1 VPDNTGSS
9 SLTPIRG
16 ALGLSVAMGMG
27 RFFYTPA
34 LPLMVAALHW
44 SSAPGAWIATLNYVG
59 YFIGTLVIAQGWVEP
74 NRFVYRLS
82 LIVSTVGL
90 AAVALTPNLIWQG
103 GIRTIAGIAS
113 GLIFVCVTQRI
124 PANSLKPRDGGIS
137 YGGVGFGI
145 LVSGAIVLVAG
156 SFADWRQLWLIC
168 AAVSAV
174 FSIIAWTWPIPARI
188 RPHTTPAEAAE
199 PTETTTD
206 HSPADAS
213 TPFEANRR
221 RAMAILSTGYF
232 FQGGGYII
240 IGTYLVVLA
249 GPVFGATAAAST
261 WLIAGIA
268 TAVSPLTWSAV
279 AARIGTVKALTLCY
293 CLQVFGGLLAVF
305 GSTPIVLIIAAAL
318 FGFTFIGVVMMTI
331 GVGTQ
336 MGCRERL
343 GEADVLVQHRA
354 DRRPCHR
361 RSGSERAHRRRL
373 HRLGDRV
380 GHRHGADL
388 GRGPR
393 RQRRPVMRPTA
404 GRRHHRNN
412 ASRGG
417 TYPTSRVRLRRRL
430 LFQ

>member
-1 VPDNTGSS
+1 MSESTGHSA
-9 SLTPIRG
+9 LTPIRG
-16 ALGLSVAMGMG
+16 NLGLAVAMGMG

-59 YFIGTLVIAQGWVEP
+59 YFIGTAVIACGWVEP

-82 LIVSTVGL
+82 LIVSTLGL

-103 GIRTIAGIAS
+103 SIRTIAGIAS

-124 PANSLKPRDGGIS
+124 PANSRKPHHGGIS

-145 LVSGAIVLVAG
+145 LVSGAIVLAAG

-168 AAVSAV
+168 AAVSAL
-174 FSIIAWTWPIPARI
+174 FTIIAWTWPIPARI
-188 RPHTTPAEAAE
+188 PQNPTPTEAAAPTETDTDDPAEAA
-199 PTETTTD
+199 TR
-206 HSPADAS
+206 
-213 TPFEANRR
+213 FEANRR

-268 TAVSPLTWSAV
+268 TAASPLTWSAV
-279 AARIGTVKALTLCY
+279 AARIGTVKALTVCY
-293 CLQVFGGLLAVF
+293 CLQVFGALLAVF
-305 GSTPIVLIIAAAL
+305 GSSPVVLIIAAAL

-336 MGCRERL
+336 MGV
-343 GEADVLVQHRA
+343 A
-354 DRRPCHR
+354 
-361 RSGSERAHRRRL
+361 
-373 HRLGDRV
+373 
-380 GHRHGADL
+380 
-388 GRGPR
+388 
-393 RQRRPVMRPTA
+393 
-404 GRRHHRNN
+404 N
-412 ASRGG
+412 ASAKL
-417 TYPTSRVRLRRRL
+417 TSWYSIGQIVGPAIVAAALSEHIAAAFVASAVALAIAMVLTLVGVLAGNVGR
-430 LFQ
+430 

>member
-1 VPDNTGSS
+1 MPDSIARPS
-9 SLTPIRG
+9 FTPVRG

-44 SSAPGAWIATLNYVG
+44 DSAPGAWIATLNYVG

-82 LIVSTVGL
+82 LIVSTLGL

-124 PANSLKPRDGGIS
+124 PANSRKPRDGGIS

-145 LVSGAIVLVAG
+145 LVSGAIVLATG
-156 SFADWRQLWLIC
+156 SVADWRQLWLIC
-168 AAVSAV
+168 AAVSAI
-174 FSIIAWTWPIPARI
+174 FSIIAWTWPIPTRVSQN
-188 RPHTTPAEAAE
+188 TTAEAVDPTETNTDDPAEAA
-199 PTETTTD
+199 
-206 HSPADAS
+206 

-221 RAMAILSTGYF
+221 RAMAVLSAGYF

-268 TAVSPLTWSAV
+268 TAASPLTWSAV
-279 AARIGTVKALTLCY
+279 AARIGTVKALTVCY
-293 CLQVFGGLLAVF
+293 CLQVFGALLAVF
-305 GSTPIVLIIAAAL
+305 GSSPIVLIIAAAL

-336 MGCRERL
+336 MGV
-343 GEADVLVQHRA
+343 A
-354 DRRPCHR
+354 
-361 RSGSERAHRRRL
+361 
-373 HRLGDRV
+373 
-380 GHRHGADL
+380 
-388 GRGPR
+388 
-393 RQRRPVMRPTA
+393 
-404 GRRHHRNN
+404 N
-412 ASRGG
+412 ASAKL
-417 TYPTSRVRLRRRL
+417 TSWYSIGQIVGPAIVAAALSENIAAAFIASAIALAIAMALTLVGVLTGNVER
-430 LFQ
+430 

>member
-1 VPDNTGSS
+1 MPDSIARP
-9 SLTPIRG
+9 SLTPVRG

-44 SSAPGAWIATLNYVG
+44 GSAPGAWIATLNYVG

-82 LIVSTVGL
+82 LIVSTLGL

-124 PANSLKPRDGGIS
+124 PANSRKPRDGGIS

-145 LVSGAIVLVAG
+145 LVSGAIVLAAG

-188 RPHTTPAEAAE
+188 PQNTTPAEAAD
-199 PTETTTD
+199 PTETNTD
-206 HSPADAS
+206 DPAEAA
-213 TPFEANRR
+213 TPFAANRR

-268 TAVSPLTWSAV
+268 TAASPLTWSAV
-279 AARIGTVKALTLCY
+279 AARIGTVKALTVCY
-293 CLQVFGGLLAVF
+293 CLQVFGALLAVF
-305 GSTPIVLIIAAAL
+305 GSSPIVLIIAAAL

-336 MGCRERL
+336 MGV
-343 GEADVLVQHRA
+343 A
-354 DRRPCHR
+354 
-361 RSGSERAHRRRL
+361 
-373 HRLGDRV
+373 
-380 GHRHGADL
+380 
-388 GRGPR
+388 
-393 RQRRPVMRPTA
+393 
-404 GRRHHRNN
+404 N
-412 ASRGG
+412 ASAKL
-417 TYPTSRVRLRRRL
+417 TSWYSIGQIVGPAIVAAALSENIAAAFIASAIALAIAMALTLVGVLTGNVER
-430 LFQ
+430 

>member
-1 VPDNTGSS
+1 MPESIAKP

-44 SSAPGAWIATLNYVG
+44 GSAPGAWIATLNYVG

-82 LIVSTVGL
+82 LIVSTLGL

-124 PANSLKPRDGGIS
+124 PANSRKPRDGGIS

-145 LVSGAIVLVAG
+145 LVSGAIVLAAG

-168 AAVSAV
+168 AAVSAI
-174 FSIIAWTWPIPARI
+174 FSIIAWTWPIPTRVSQNITAEAVD
-188 RPHTTPAEAAE
+188 PTETNTDDPAEAA
-199 PTETTTD
+199 
-206 HSPADAS
+206 
-213 TPFEANRR
+213 TPFAANRR

-279 AARIGTVKALTLCY
+279 AARIGTVKALTVCY
-293 CLQVFGGLLAVF
+293 CLQVLGALLAVF
-305 GSTPIVLIIAAAL
+305 GSSPIVLIIAAAL

-336 MGCRERL
+336 MGV
-343 GEADVLVQHRA
+343 A
-354 DRRPCHR
+354 
-361 RSGSERAHRRRL
+361 
-373 HRLGDRV
+373 
-380 GHRHGADL
+380 
-388 GRGPR
+388 
-393 RQRRPVMRPTA
+393 
-404 GRRHHRNN
+404 N
-412 ASRGG
+412 ASAKL
-417 TYPTSRVRLRRRL
+417 TSWYSIGQIVGPAIVAAALSEHIAAAFIASAIALAVAMALTLVGVLTGNVDR
-430 LFQ
+430 

>member
-1 VPDNTGSS
+1 MPDSIVRP
-9 SLTPIRG
+9 SLAPVRG

-82 LIVSTVGL
+82 LIVSTLGL

-124 PANSLKPRDGGIS
+124 PANSRRPRDGGIS

-145 LVSGAIVLVAG
+145 LVSGAIVLAAA
-156 SFADWRQLWLIC
+156 SFADWRLLWLIC
-168 AAVSAV
+168 AAVSAI
-174 FSIIAWTWPIPARI
+174 FSVIAWTWPIPARI
-188 RPHTTPAEAAE
+188 PQNPTPTEAAA

-206 HSPADAS
+206 DPAEAA
-213 TPFEANRR
+213 TPFETNRR

-268 TAVSPLTWSAV
+268 TAASPLTWSAV

-293 CLQVFGGLLAVF
+293 CLQVFGALLAVF
-305 GSTPIVLIIAAAL
+305 GSSPVVLIIAAAL

-336 MGCRERL
+336 L
-343 GEADVLVQHRA
+343 GVA
-354 DRRPCHR
+354 
-361 RSGSERAHRRRL
+361 
-373 HRLGDRV
+373 
-380 GHRHGADL
+380 
-388 GRGPR
+388 
-393 RQRRPVMRPTA
+393 
-404 GRRHHRNN
+404 N
-412 ASRGG
+412 ASAKL
-417 TYPTSRVRLRRRL
+417 TSWYSIGQIVGPAIVAAVLSEHIGAAFIASAIALTIAMALTLVGAIAGNVDR
-430 LFQ
+430 

>member
-1 VPDNTGSS
+1 MRGTTVSESTGHST
-9 SLTPIRG
+9 LTPIRG
-16 ALGLSVAMGMG
+16 NLGLAVAMGMG

-59 YFIGTLVIAQGWVEP
+59 YFIGNLVIARGWVEP

-90 AAVALTPNLIWQG
+90 AAVALTPDLLWQG
-103 GIRTIAGIAS
+103 SIRTIAGIAS

-124 PANSLKPRDGGIS
+124 PVNSRRPRDGGIS

-145 LVSGAIVLVAG
+145 LVSGAIVLAAG

-168 AAVSAV
+168 AGVSAM

-188 RPHTTPAEAAE
+188 PAPKKPEPKTAPTAATSDDSLADPTPF
-199 PTETTTD
+199 
-206 HSPADAS
+206 DAS
-213 TPFEANRR
+213 RN
-221 RAMAILSTGYF
+221 RAMAFLSAGYF

-268 TAVSPLTWSAV
+268 TAASPLTWSAV
-279 AARIGTVKALTLCY
+279 AARIGTVRSLTVCY
-293 CLQVFGGLLAVF
+293 SLQVFGALLAVF
-305 GSTPIVLIIAAAL
+305 GSTPIVLFIAAAL

-331 GVGTQ
+331 GTGTQ
-336 MGCRERL
+336 L
-343 GEADVLVQHRA
+343 GVA
-354 DRRPCHR
+354 
-361 RSGSERAHRRRL
+361 
-373 HRLGDRV
+373 
-380 GHRHGADL
+380 
-388 GRGPR
+388 
-393 RQRRPVMRPTA
+393 
-404 GRRHHRNN
+404 N
-412 ASRGG
+412 ASAKLTTWYSLGQIAGPALVAAALSEHIVAAFIASAVALAIAMGLTLIGVLAGNVER
-417 TYPTSRVRLRRRL
+417 
-430 LFQ
+430 

>member
-1 VPDNTGSS
+1 MPDSIARP

-124 PANSLKPRDGGIS
+124 PANSRRPRDGGIS

-174 FSIIAWTWPIPARI
+174 FSIIAWKWPIPARI
-188 RPHTTPAEAAE
+188 PQNPTPTEAAAPTETDTDDPAEAAIRF
-199 PTETTTD
+199 D
-206 HSPADAS
+206 
-213 TPFEANRR
+213 ANRR

-268 TAVSPLTWSAV
+268 TAASPLTWSAV

-293 CLQVFGGLLAVF
+293 CLQVFGALLAVF
-305 GSTPIVLIIAAAL
+305 GSSPIVLIIAAAL

-336 MGCRERL
+336 L
-343 GEADVLVQHRA
+343 GVA
-354 DRRPCHR
+354 
-361 RSGSERAHRRRL
+361 
-373 HRLGDRV
+373 
-380 GHRHGADL
+380 
-388 GRGPR
+388 
-393 RQRRPVMRPTA
+393 
-404 GRRHHRNN
+404 N
-412 ASRGG
+412 ASAKL
-417 TYPTSRVRLRRRL
+417 TSWYSIGQIVGPAIVAAVLSEHIAAAFIASAIALAIAMALTLVGVLAGNVDR
-430 LFQ
+430 

>member
-1 VPDNTGSS
+1 MPDSIARP

-16 ALGLSVAMGMG
+16 ALGMSVAMGMG

-82 LIVSTVGL
+82 LIVSTLGL

-124 PANSLKPRDGGIS
+124 PANSRRPRDGGIS

-145 LVSGAIVLVAG
+145 LVSGAIVLAAG
-156 SFADWRQLWLIC
+156 NVADWRQLWLIC

-188 RPHTTPAEAAE
+188 PPHPNPAEAA
-199 PTETTTD
+199 
-206 HSPADAS
+206 
-213 TPFEANRR
+213 TPFDANRR

-268 TAVSPLTWSAV
+268 TAASPLTWSAV

-293 CLQVFGGLLAVF
+293 CLQVFGALLAVF
-305 GSTPIVLIIAAAL
+305 GSSPVVLIIAAAL

-336 MGCRERL
+336 L
-343 GEADVLVQHRA
+343 GVA
-354 DRRPCHR
+354 
-361 RSGSERAHRRRL
+361 
-373 HRLGDRV
+373 
-380 GHRHGADL
+380 
-388 GRGPR
+388 
-393 RQRRPVMRPTA
+393 
-404 GRRHHRNN
+404 N
-412 ASRGG
+412 ASAKL
-417 TYPTSRVRLRRRL
+417 TSWYSIGQIVGPAIVAAALSEHIAAAFVASAIALAIAMVLTLVGVLAGNVGR
-430 LFQ
+430 

>member
-1 VPDNTGSS
+1 MPDSIARPS
-9 SLTPIRG
+9 FTPVRG

-268 TAVSPLTWSAV
+268 TAASPLTWSAV

-305 GSTPIVLIIAAAL
+305 GSSPIVLIIAAAL

-336 MGCRERL
+336 MGV
-343 GEADVLVQHRA
+343 A
-354 DRRPCHR
+354 
-361 RSGSERAHRRRL
+361 
-373 HRLGDRV
+373 
-380 GHRHGADL
+380 
-388 GRGPR
+388 
-393 RQRRPVMRPTA
+393 
-404 GRRHHRNN
+404 N
-412 ASRGG
+412 ASAKL
-417 TYPTSRVRLRRRL
+417 TSWYSIGQIVGPAIVAAALSEHIAAAFIASAIALAIAMALTLVGVVTGNVDR
-430 LFQ
+430 

>member
-1 VPDNTGSS
+1 MPDSTAAP
-9 SLTPIRG
+9 SLTPVRG

-59 YFIGTLVIAQGWVEP
+59 YFIGTAVIARGWVEP

-82 LIVSTVGL
+82 LIVSTLGL

-103 GIRTIAGIAS
+103 SIRTIAGIAS

-124 PANSLKPRDGGIS
+124 PANSRKPHHGGIS

-145 LVSGAIVLVAG
+145 LVSGAIVLAAG

-174 FSIIAWTWPIPARI
+174 FSVIAWTWPIPARI
-188 RPHTTPAEAAE
+188 PPHTTATSPRTETSTTPTETSNPTDTPAEAA
-199 PTETTTD
+199 
-206 HSPADAS
+206 SPFD
-213 TPFEANRR
+213 ANRR

-249 GPVFGATAAAST
+249 GPVFGDTAAAST

-268 TAVSPLTWSAV
+268 TAASPLTWSAV
-279 AARIGTVKALTLCY
+279 AARIGTVKALTACY
-293 CLQVFGGLLAVF
+293 CLQVFGALLAVF
-305 GSTPIVLIIAAAL
+305 GSTPAVLIIAAAL

-336 MGCRERL
+336 MGV
-343 GEADVLVQHRA
+343 A
-354 DRRPCHR
+354 
-361 RSGSERAHRRRL
+361 
-373 HRLGDRV
+373 
-380 GHRHGADL
+380 
-388 GRGPR
+388 
-393 RQRRPVMRPTA
+393 
-404 GRRHHRNN
+404 N
-412 ASRGG
+412 ASAKL
-417 TYPTSRVRLRRRL
+417 TSWYSIGQIVGPALVAAALSDHIAAAFVASAIALAIAMALTLVGVLTGNVDR
-430 LFQ
+430 

>member
-1 VPDNTGSS
+1 MPDSIARP
-9 SLTPIRG
+9 SLTPVRG

-82 LIVSTVGL
+82 LIVSTLGL

-145 LVSGAIVLVAG
+145 LVSGAIVLAAG

-168 AAVSAV
+168 AVVSAI

-188 RPHTTPAEAAE
+188 PQNPTPTEAAA

-206 HSPADAS
+206 DPA
-213 TPFEANRR
+213 EAATRFDDNRR

-268 TAVSPLTWSAV
+268 TAASPLTWSAV

-293 CLQVFGGLLAVF
+293 CLQVFGALLAVF
-305 GSTPIVLIIAAAL
+305 GSSPVVLIIAAAL

-336 MGCRERL
+336 L
-343 GEADVLVQHRA
+343 GVA
-354 DRRPCHR
+354 
-361 RSGSERAHRRRL
+361 
-373 HRLGDRV
+373 
-380 GHRHGADL
+380 
-388 GRGPR
+388 
-393 RQRRPVMRPTA
+393 
-404 GRRHHRNN
+404 N
-412 ASRGG
+412 ASAKL
-417 TYPTSRVRLRRRL
+417 TSWYSIGQIVGPAIVAAALSEHIAAAFIASAIALAIAMALTLVGVLAGNVGR
-430 LFQ
+430 

>member
-1 VPDNTGSS
+1 MPDSIARPS
-9 SLTPIRG
+9 FTPVRG

-82 LIVSTVGL
+82 LIVSTLGL

-124 PANSLKPRDGGIS
+124 PANSRKPRDGGIS

-145 LVSGAIVLVAG
+145 LVSGAIVLAAG

-168 AAVSAV
+168 AAVSAI
-174 FSIIAWTWPIPARI
+174 FSIIAWTWPIAAQVPQ
-188 RPHTTPAEAAE
+188 TTTAEAVAPTQTNTADPAEAA
-199 PTETTTD
+199 
-206 HSPADAS
+206 
-213 TPFEANRR
+213 TPFAANRR

-268 TAVSPLTWSAV
+268 TAASPLTWSAV
-279 AARIGTVKALTLCY
+279 AARIGTVKALTVCY
-293 CLQVFGGLLAVF
+293 CLQVFGALLAVF

-336 MGCRERL
+336 MGV
-343 GEADVLVQHRA
+343 A
-354 DRRPCHR
+354 
-361 RSGSERAHRRRL
+361 
-373 HRLGDRV
+373 
-380 GHRHGADL
+380 
-388 GRGPR
+388 
-393 RQRRPVMRPTA
+393 
-404 GRRHHRNN
+404 N
-412 ASRGG
+412 ASAKL
-417 TYPTSRVRLRRRL
+417 TSWYSIGQIVGPAIVAAALSENIAAAFIASAIALAIAMALTLVGVLTGNVER
-430 LFQ
+430 

>member
-1 VPDNTGSS
+1 MPDSIARP
-9 SLTPIRG
+9 SLTPVRG

-82 LIVSTVGL
+82 LIVSTLGL

-124 PANSLKPRDGGIS
+124 PANSRRPRDGGIS

-145 LVSGAIVLVAG
+145 LVSGAIVLAAG
-156 SFADWRQLWLIC
+156 NVADWRQLWLIC
-168 AAVSAV
+168 AAVSAI

-188 RPHTTPAEAAE
+188 PQNPTPTEAAAPTETDTDDPAEA
-199 PTETTTD
+199 PTRFD
-206 HSPADAS
+206 
-213 TPFEANRR
+213 ANRR

-249 GPVFGATAAAST
+249 GPVFGAAAAAST

-268 TAVSPLTWSAV
+268 TAASPLTWSAV

-293 CLQVFGGLLAVF
+293 CLQVFGALLAVF
-305 GSTPIVLIIAAAL
+305 GSSPVVLIIAAAL

-336 MGCRERL
+336 MGV
-343 GEADVLVQHRA
+343 A
-354 DRRPCHR
+354 
-361 RSGSERAHRRRL
+361 
-373 HRLGDRV
+373 
-380 GHRHGADL
+380 
-388 GRGPR
+388 
-393 RQRRPVMRPTA
+393 
-404 GRRHHRNN
+404 N
-412 ASRGG
+412 ASAKL
-417 TYPTSRVRLRRRL
+417 TSWYSIGQIVGPAIVAAALSEHIAAAFIASAIALAIAMALTLVGVLTGNVDR
-430 LFQ
+430 

>member
-1 VPDNTGSS
+1 MPDSIARP
-9 SLTPIRG
+9 SLTPVRG

-44 SSAPGAWIATLNYVG
+44 GSAPGAWIATLNYVG

-82 LIVSTVGL
+82 LIVSTLGL
-90 AAVALTPNLIWQG
+90 AAVALTPHLILQG

-124 PANSLKPRDGGIS
+124 PANSRKPRDGGIS

-145 LVSGAIVLVAG
+145 LVSGAIVLAAG

-168 AAVSAV
+168 AGVSAI
-174 FSIIAWTWPIPARI
+174 FSIIAWTWPIPARV
-188 RPHTTPAEAAE
+188 PQNTTPTEAADPTETNTDDHAEAA
-199 PTETTTD
+199 
-206 HSPADAS
+206 
-213 TPFEANRR
+213 TPFETNRR

-268 TAVSPLTWSAV
+268 TAASPLTWSAV
-279 AARIGTVKALTLCY
+279 AARIGTVKALTVCY
-293 CLQVFGGLLAVF
+293 CLQVFGALLAVF
-305 GSTPIVLIIAAAL
+305 GSSPIVLIIAAAL

-336 MGCRERL
+336 MGV
-343 GEADVLVQHRA
+343 A
-354 DRRPCHR
+354 
-361 RSGSERAHRRRL
+361 
-373 HRLGDRV
+373 
-380 GHRHGADL
+380 
-388 GRGPR
+388 
-393 RQRRPVMRPTA
+393 
-404 GRRHHRNN
+404 N
-412 ASRGG
+412 ASAKL
-417 TYPTSRVRLRRRL
+417 TSWYSIGQIVGPAIVAAALSEHIAAAFIASATALAIAMALTLVGVLTGNVDR
-430 LFQ
+430 

>member
-1 VPDNTGSS
+1 MPDSTNST

-59 YFIGTLVIAQGWVEP
+59 YFIGTLVIARGWVEP
-74 NRFVYRLS
+74 NRLIYRLS
-82 LIVSTVGL
+82 LIVSTLGL
-90 AAVALTPNLIWQG
+90 AAVALTPNLLWQG
-103 GIRTIAGIAS
+103 SIRTIAGIAS

-124 PANSLKPRDGGIS
+124 PANSRRPRDGGIS

-145 LVSGAIVLVAG
+145 LVSGAIVLIAG
-156 SFADWRQLWLIC
+156 NIADWRQLWLIC
-168 AAVSAV
+168 AAVTAAFTV
-174 FSIIAWTWPIPARI
+174 IAWTWPIPSRVQA
-188 RPHTTPAEAAE
+188 PKKTPAEAAP
-199 PTETTTD
+199 PTDATHDT
-206 HSPADAS
+206 SP
-213 TPFEANRR
+213 TPFDANRR

-268 TAVSPLTWSAV
+268 TAASPLTWSAV
-279 AARIGTVKALTLCY
+279 AARIGTVKALTVCY
-293 CLQVFGGLLAVF
+293 CLQVFGALLAVF

-331 GVGTQ
+331 GIGTQ
-336 MGCRERL
+336 MG
-343 GEADVLVQHRA
+343 V
-354 DRRPCHR
+354 
-361 RSGSERAHRRRL
+361 
-373 HRLGDRV
+373 
-380 GHRHGADL
+380 
-388 GRGPR
+388 
-393 RQRRPVMRPTA
+393 T
-404 GRRHHRNN
+404 N
-412 ASRGG
+412 ASAKL
-417 TYPTSRVRLRRRL
+417 TSWYSIGQIAGPALVAAALAENIVAAFIASAIALAIAMALTLVGALTANIDR
-430 LFQ
+430 

>member
-1 VPDNTGSS
+1 MPDSIARP
-9 SLTPIRG
+9 SLTPVRG

-44 SSAPGAWIATLNYVG
+44 DSAPGAWIATLNYVG

-82 LIVSTVGL
+82 LIVSTLGL

-103 GIRTIAGIAS
+103 GIRTVAGIAS

-124 PANSLKPRDGGIS
+124 PANSRKPRDGGIS

-145 LVSGAIVLVAG
+145 LVSGAIVLAAG
-156 SFADWRQLWLIC
+156 SVADWRQLWLIC
-168 AAVSAV
+168 AAVSAIL
-174 FSIIAWTWPIPARI
+174 SIIAWTSPIPART
-188 RPHTTPAEAAE
+188 PQTTTPTEAADPTTADEPAKTATNHPAEAA
-199 PTETTTD
+199 
-206 HSPADAS
+206 
-213 TPFEANRR
+213 TPFDANRR

-268 TAVSPLTWSAV
+268 TAASPLTWSAV
-279 AARIGTVKALTLCY
+279 ASRIGTVKALTLCY
-293 CLQVFGGLLAVF
+293 CLQVFGALLAVF

-336 MGCRERL
+336 L
-343 GEADVLVQHRA
+343 GVA
-354 DRRPCHR
+354 
-361 RSGSERAHRRRL
+361 
-373 HRLGDRV
+373 
-380 GHRHGADL
+380 
-388 GRGPR
+388 
-393 RQRRPVMRPTA
+393 
-404 GRRHHRNN
+404 N
-412 ASRGG
+412 ASAKL
-417 TYPTSRVRLRRRL
+417 TSWYSIGQIVGPAIVAAALSEHIAAAFVASAVALAIAMVLTLVGVLTGNVGR
-430 LFQ
+430 

>member
-1 VPDNTGSS
+1 MPESS
-9 SLTPIRG
+9 ARPSLTPIRG

-124 PANSLKPRDGGIS
+124 PANCRKPRDGGIS

-188 RPHTTPAEAAE
+188 PPHTTPAEAAE

-206 HSPADAS
+206 HSPAEAA
-213 TPFEANRR
+213 TPFDANRR

-240 IGTYLVVLA
+240 IGTYLVALA

-336 MGCRERL
+336 MGV
-343 GEADVLVQHRA
+343 A
-354 DRRPCHR
+354 
-361 RSGSERAHRRRL
+361 
-373 HRLGDRV
+373 
-380 GHRHGADL
+380 
-388 GRGPR
+388 
-393 RQRRPVMRPTA
+393 
-404 GRRHHRNN
+404 N
-412 ASRGG
+412 ASAKL
-417 TYPTSRVRLRRRL
+417 TSWYSIGQIVGPAIVAAALSEHIAAAFIASAIALAIAMALTSVGVLAGNVDR
-430 LFQ
+430 

>member
-1 VPDNTGSS
+1 MPESIARPA
-9 SLTPIRG
+9 LTPVRG

-34 LPLMVAALHW
+34 LPLMVAALYW

-124 PANSLKPRDGGIS
+124 PANSRKPRDGGIS

-145 LVSGAIVLVAG
+145 LVSGAIVLAAG
-156 SFADWRQLWLIC
+156 SIADWRQLWLIC
-168 AAVSAV
+168 AAVSAI
-174 FSIIAWTWPIPARI
+174 FSVLAWTWPIPARI
-188 RPHTTPAEAAE
+188 PQHTPAEAAE
-199 PTETTTD
+199 PTTTD
-206 HSPADAS
+206 ESTDTP

-221 RAMAILSTGYF
+221 RAMALLSTGYF

-268 TAVSPLTWSAV
+268 TAASPLTWSAV

-293 CLQVFGGLLAVF
+293 CLQVFGALLAVF
-305 GSTPIVLIIAAAL
+305 GSTPFVLIIAAAL

-331 GVGTQ
+331 GIGTQ
-336 MGCRERL
+336 MG
-343 GEADVLVQHRA
+343 V
-354 DRRPCHR
+354 
-361 RSGSERAHRRRL
+361 
-373 HRLGDRV
+373 
-380 GHRHGADL
+380 
-388 GRGPR
+388 
-393 RQRRPVMRPTA
+393 T
-404 GRRHHRNN
+404 N
-412 ASRGG
+412 ASAKL
-417 TYPTSRVRLRRRL
+417 TSWYSIGQIVGPAIVAAALSEHIAVAFIASAIALAIAMALTLVGVVTGNVDR
-430 LFQ
+430 

>member
-1 VPDNTGSS
+1 MPDSIARP
-9 SLTPIRG
+9 SLTPVRG

-44 SSAPGAWIATLNYVG
+44 GSAPGAWIATLNYVG
-59 YFIGTLVIAQGWVEP
+59 YFLGTLVIAQGWVEP

-82 LIVSTVGL
+82 LIVSTLGL

-103 GIRTIAGIAS
+103 GIRTIAGIAA

-124 PANSLKPRDGGIS
+124 PANCRRPRDGGIS
-137 YGGVGFGI
+137 YSGVGFGI
-145 LVSGAIVLVAG
+145 LVSGAIVLAAG
-156 SFADWRQLWLIC
+156 SVADWRQLWLIC

-188 RPHTTPAEAAE
+188 PQRPAPAEAADPAE
-199 PTETTTD
+199 ITTD
-206 HSPADAS
+206 RSPADITRPNTDDPAEAA
-213 TPFEANRR
+213 TPFDANRR
-221 RAMAILSTGYF
+221 RAMAVLSAGYF

-268 TAVSPLTWSAV
+268 TAASPLTWSAV

-293 CLQVFGGLLAVF
+293 CLQVFGALLAVF
-305 GSTPIVLIIAAAL
+305 GSSPVVLIIAAAF

-336 MGCRERL
+336 MGV
-343 GEADVLVQHRA
+343 A
-354 DRRPCHR
+354 
-361 RSGSERAHRRRL
+361 
-373 HRLGDRV
+373 
-380 GHRHGADL
+380 
-388 GRGPR
+388 
-393 RQRRPVMRPTA
+393 
-404 GRRHHRNN
+404 N
-412 ASRGG
+412 ASAKL
-417 TYPTSRVRLRRRL
+417 TSWYSIGQIVGPAIVAAALSEHIAGAFVASAIALAIAMVLTLVGVLAGNVGR
-430 LFQ
+430 

>member
-1 VPDNTGSS
+1 MPDSIARPS
-9 SLTPIRG
+9 FTPVRG

-44 SSAPGAWIATLNYVG
+44 DSAPGAWIATLNYVG

-82 LIVSTVGL
+82 LIVSTLGL

-124 PANSLKPRDGGIS
+124 PANSRKPRDGGIS

-145 LVSGAIVLVAG
+145 LVSGAIVLAAG

-168 AAVSAV
+168 AAVSAL
-174 FSIIAWTWPIPARI
+174 FTIIAWTWPIPARI
-188 RPHTTPAEAAE
+188 PHNTTLAEAAG
-199 PTETTTD
+199 PTETNTD
-206 HSPADAS
+206 HSPTEEA
-213 TPFEANRR
+213 TTFEANRR

-268 TAVSPLTWSAV
+268 TAASPLTWSAV
-279 AARIGTVKALTLCY
+279 AARIGTVKALTVCY
-293 CLQVFGGLLAVF
+293 CLQVFGALLAVF
-305 GSTPIVLIIAAAL
+305 GSSPVVLIIAAAL

-336 MGCRERL
+336 MGV
-343 GEADVLVQHRA
+343 A
-354 DRRPCHR
+354 
-361 RSGSERAHRRRL
+361 
-373 HRLGDRV
+373 
-380 GHRHGADL
+380 
-388 GRGPR
+388 
-393 RQRRPVMRPTA
+393 
-404 GRRHHRNN
+404 N
-412 ASRGG
+412 ASAKL
-417 TYPTSRVRLRRRL
+417 TSWYSIGQIVGPAIVAAALSENIAAAFIASAIALAIAMALTLVGVLTGNVER
-430 LFQ
+430 

>member
-1 VPDNTGSS
+1 MPDNVARP

-16 ALGLSVAMGMG
+16 ALGMSVAMGMG

-59 YFIGTLVIAQGWVEP
+59 YFIGTLIIAQGWVEP

-82 LIVSTVGL
+82 LIVSTLGL

-124 PANSLKPRDGGIS
+124 PANSRRPRDGGIS

-145 LVSGAIVLVAG
+145 LVSGAIVLAAG
-156 SFADWRQLWLIC
+156 NVADWRQLWLIC

-188 RPHTTPAEAAE
+188 LPHPNPAEAADPTTTDD
-199 PTETTTD
+199 PTETATD
-206 HSPADAS
+206 DPAEAA
-213 TPFEANRR
+213 TPFDANRR

-268 TAVSPLTWSAV
+268 TAASPLTWSAV

-293 CLQVFGGLLAVF
+293 CLQVFGALLAVF
-305 GSTPIVLIIAAAL
+305 GSSPVVLIIAAAL

-336 MGCRERL
+336 L
-343 GEADVLVQHRA
+343 GVA
-354 DRRPCHR
+354 
-361 RSGSERAHRRRL
+361 
-373 HRLGDRV
+373 
-380 GHRHGADL
+380 
-388 GRGPR
+388 
-393 RQRRPVMRPTA
+393 
-404 GRRHHRNN
+404 N
-412 ASRGG
+412 ASAKL
-417 TYPTSRVRLRRRL
+417 TSWYSIGQIVGPAIVAAALSEHIAAAFVASAIALAIAMVLTLVGVLAGNVGR
-430 LFQ
+430 

>member
-1 VPDNTGSS
+1 MPESS
-9 SLTPIRG
+9 ARPSLTPIRG

-82 LIVSTVGL
+82 LFVSTVGL

-124 PANSLKPRDGGIS
+124 PANSRRPRDGGIS

-145 LVSGAIVLVAG
+145 LVSGAIVLAAG
-156 SFADWRQLWLIC
+156 SVADWRQLWLIC
-168 AAVSAV
+168 AAVSAI

-188 RPHTTPAEAAE
+188 PQNTTPTEAADPTETATDDPAEAA
-199 PTETTTD
+199 
-206 HSPADAS
+206 
-213 TPFEANRR
+213 TPFDANRR

-268 TAVSPLTWSAV
+268 TAASPLTWSAV

-293 CLQVFGGLLAVF
+293 CLQVFGALLAVF

-336 MGCRERL
+336 MGV
-343 GEADVLVQHRA
+343 A
-354 DRRPCHR
+354 
-361 RSGSERAHRRRL
+361 
-373 HRLGDRV
+373 
-380 GHRHGADL
+380 
-388 GRGPR
+388 
-393 RQRRPVMRPTA
+393 
-404 GRRHHRNN
+404 N
-412 ASRGG
+412 ASAKL
-417 TYPTSRVRLRRRL
+417 TSWYSIGQIVGPAIVAAALSEHIAAAFIASAIALAIAMALTLVGVLAGNVDR
-430 LFQ
+430 

>member
-1 VPDNTGSS
+1 MPESS
-9 SLTPIRG
+9 ARPSLTPIRG

-174 FSIIAWTWPIPARI
+174 FSIIAWTWPIPARVPQNI
-188 RPHTTPAEAAE
+188 TAEAADTAE
-199 PTETTTD
+199 SADPTATD
-206 HSPADAS
+206 TVHSPNDTSPDAV

-305 GSTPIVLIIAAAL
+305 GSSPVVLIIAAAL
-318 FGFTFIGVVMMTI
+318 FGFTFVGVVMMTI

-336 MGCRERL
+336 MGV
-343 GEADVLVQHRA
+343 A
-354 DRRPCHR
+354 
-361 RSGSERAHRRRL
+361 
-373 HRLGDRV
+373 
-380 GHRHGADL
+380 
-388 GRGPR
+388 
-393 RQRRPVMRPTA
+393 
-404 GRRHHRNN
+404 N
-412 ASRGG
+412 ASAKL
-417 TYPTSRVRLRRRL
+417 TSWYSIGQIVGPAIVAAALSEHIAAAFIASAIALAIAMALTLVGVLAGNVDR
-430 LFQ
+430 

>member
-1 VPDNTGSS
+1 MPDSIVRP
-9 SLTPIRG
+9 SLAPVRG

-82 LIVSTVGL
+82 LIVSTLGL

-124 PANSLKPRDGGIS
+124 PANSRRPRDGGIS
-137 YGGVGFGI
+137 YGGVGFGV
-145 LVSGAIVLVAG
+145 LVSGAIVLIAG
-156 SFADWRQLWLIC
+156 NVADWRQLWLIC
-168 AAVSAV
+168 AAVSAI

-188 RPHTTPAEAAE
+188 PQNPTPTEAAA
-199 PTETTTD
+199 PAETTTD
-206 HSPADAS
+206 DPVEAATRFD
-213 TPFEANRR
+213 ANRR

-268 TAVSPLTWSAV
+268 TAASPLTWSAV

-293 CLQVFGGLLAVF
+293 CLQVFGALLAVF
-305 GSTPIVLIIAAAL
+305 GSSPIVLIIAAAL

-336 MGCRERL
+336 L
-343 GEADVLVQHRA
+343 GVA
-354 DRRPCHR
+354 
-361 RSGSERAHRRRL
+361 
-373 HRLGDRV
+373 
-380 GHRHGADL
+380 
-388 GRGPR
+388 
-393 RQRRPVMRPTA
+393 
-404 GRRHHRNN
+404 N
-412 ASRGG
+412 ASAKL
-417 TYPTSRVRLRRRL
+417 TSWYSIGQIVGPAIVAAVLSEHIVAAFIASAIALAIAMALTLVGVLAGNVDR
-430 LFQ
+430 